1 MANDWKDALAGLMA
15 SGDLPE
21 GNDETTSQTPTP
33 ADEGRRKY
41 KDELNVVFERKG
53 RGGKSATII
62 EWFTLPDS
70 EVAEIATKLRRA
82 LGTGGSSRGGEI
94 LLQGECREK
103 AAAHL
108 RALGFRVKGVK

>member
-21 GNDETTSQTPTP
+21 GNDNKTEETSEAAP
-33 ADEGRRKY
+33 AKH
-41 KDELNVVFERKG
+41 KDVLNVVFERKG

-62 EWFTLPDS
+62 EGFTISDE
-70 EVAEIATKLRRA
+70 EVARIATTLRRA

-94 LLQGECREK
+94 LLQGECRQK
-103 AAAHL
+103 AAEKL
-108 RALGFRVKGVK
+108 RSLGFKVKGVK